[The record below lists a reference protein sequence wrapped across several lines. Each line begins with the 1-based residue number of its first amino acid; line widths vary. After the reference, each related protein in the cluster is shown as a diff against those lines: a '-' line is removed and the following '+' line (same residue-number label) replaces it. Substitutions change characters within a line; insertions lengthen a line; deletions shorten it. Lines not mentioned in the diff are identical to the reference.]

1 MTRSIGGVLTIVL
14 LGALVGCQAG
24 SPHPAGPTPA
34 ATSTAPAPVRGGIPD
49 SAIALEIVRRLGH
62 PDSAFAGHRPFTG
75 PAVAVYGQATL
86 LAAYKEMVTFTFE
99 AGWDPALIR
108 KNDTQLSTSDF
119 ALVRSYLTPARRKS
133 FDAVFAKVV
142 QSDRTAIGTL
152 EDVAFFGITGAGGL
166 TPTRS
171 GNTVTGRR
179 FTDAAVATAPKG
191 RLSLSFAAKAS
202 IRLQDAAGH
211 RYELPTG
218 RTVRYVLVRKTGP
231 TRTARP
237 FLIDS
242 WTVTVTVS
250 VSRPKAAAP
259 AG

>member
-1 MTRSIGGVLTIVL
+1 MKQSIGGVLTVVL

-24 SPHPAGPTPA
+24 SPGAAGPTPA
-34 ATSTAPAPVRGGIPD
+34 ASSAAPAAVRGGIPD
-49 SAIALEIVRRLGH
+49 SA
-62 PDSAFAGHRPFTG
+62 FASHRPFTG
-75 PAVAVYGQATL
+75 PAVAVYGQAAL
-86 LAAYKEMVTFTFE
+86 LAAYKEMVTFAFE
-99 AGWDPALIR
+99 AGWDPVLIR

-119 ALVRSYLTPARRKS
+119 AVVRSYLTPARRRS
-133 FDAVFAKVV
+133 FDATFAKVV

-179 FTDAAVATAPKG
+179 FTDAAVATAPKD
-191 RLSLSFAAKAS
+191 RLTLSFAAKAS

-211 RYELPTG
+211 RFELPTG
-218 RTVRYVLVRKTGP
+218 RTVRYVLVRNTGP

-242 WTVTVTVS
+242 WTVTVS
-250 VSRPKAAAP
+250 VSRPKAASP

>member
-24 SPHPAGPTPA
+24 SPRPAAPTPA
-34 ATSTAPAPVRGGIPD
+34 ATSAAPAPARGVI
-49 SAIALEIVRRLGH
+49 
-62 PDSAFAGHRPFTG
+62 PDSAFADHRPFTG
-75 PAVAVYGQATL
+75 PAVSVYGQPAL
-86 LAAYKEMVTFTFE
+86 LEAYKETVTFTFE
-99 AGWDPALIR
+99 AGWDPVLIR

-119 ALVRSYLTPARRKS
+119 AVVRSYLTPARRRS
-133 FDAVFAKVV
+133 FDATFAKVV
-142 QSDRTAIGTL
+142 RSDRAAIGTL

-179 FTDAAVATAPKG
+179 FTDAAVATAPRG

-218 RTVRYVLVRKTGP
+218 RTVRYVLVRNTGP

-242 WTVTVTVS
+242 WTVTVS
-250 VSRPKAAAP
+250 VSRPKAASP
-259 AG
+259 GS